1 MPYNEL
7 LGVLRKGGIFSKSLG
22 CVKKIVSYLR
32 KILHMLLF
40 GGYLLVFESFLKTFF
55 FSISVVK
62 VVGRCSRVIQEVLI
76 KVVLEFIFIYK

>member
-55 FSISVVK
+55 YIFFSMLL
-62 VVGRCSRVIQEVLI
+62 RLLED
-76 KVVLEFIFIYK
+76 VLE